1 MNLMGKLRQMLGD
14 DEIQRK
20 PQTRVSRAPSQT
32 RDNQITNRMVDR
44 GQLPANQREDFP
56 QPMQQRRPQGMPLRG
71 SMGNAQNL
79 YSRQPLEATP
89 DSADAFQPV
98 FPQRPLPVQ
107 PAMNTYWQ
115 NTDGQLRNMVNPQV
129 EDDGYYYN

>member
-20 PQTRVSRAPSQT
+20 PQTRAQSQ
-32 RDNQITNRMVDR
+32 
-44 GQLPANQREDFP
+44 GLPANRLNAP
-56 QPMQQRRPQGMPLRG
+56 RPQGVPLRG

-79 YSRQPLEATP
+79 QSARPIEAAP

>member
-1 MNLMGKLRQMLGD
+1 MGKLRQMLGD

-20 PQTRVSRAPSQT
+20 PQTRAQTAPTTQ
-32 RDNQITNRMVDR
+32 
-44 GQLPANQREDFP
+44 
-56 QPMQQRRPQGMPLRG
+56 MQQRRPQGVPLRG

-79 YSRQPLEATP
+79 QSARPLEAAP
-89 DSADAFQPV
+89 DSADALQPLY
-98 FPQRPLPVQ
+98 PDGTMRSVQ
-107 PAMNTYWQ
+107 PAMRTYWQ

>member
-20 PQTRVSRAPSQT
+20 PQTRAQTAPTTQ
-32 RDNQITNRMVDR
+32 
-44 GQLPANQREDFP
+44 
-56 QPMQQRRPQGMPLRG
+56 MQQRRPQGVPLRG

-79 YSRQPLEATP
+79 QSARPLEATP

-98 FPQRPLPVQ
+98 FPQPPLPVQ

-115 NTDGQLRNMVNPQV
+115 NTDGRLRDMVNPQV
-129 EDDGYYYN
+129 EDDGYNYF

>member
-1 MNLMGKLRQMLGD
+1 MGKLRQMLGD

-20 PQTRVSRAPSQT
+20 PQTRASFAPRGHVQGDSRQSVG
-32 RDNQITNRMVDR
+32 I
-44 GQLPANQREDFP
+44 
-56 QPMQQRRPQGMPLRG
+56 QQRRPQGVPLRG

-79 YSRQPLEATP
+79 QSARPIEAAP